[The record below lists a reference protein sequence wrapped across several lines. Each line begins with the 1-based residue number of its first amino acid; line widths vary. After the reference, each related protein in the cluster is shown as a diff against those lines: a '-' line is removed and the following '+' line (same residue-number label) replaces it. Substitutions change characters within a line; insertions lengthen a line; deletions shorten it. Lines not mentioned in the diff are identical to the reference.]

1 MATPTNY
8 DLEYDNP
15 CAVEDGCEVEQ
26 CPDQIKFTARP
37 QVFCNEVDMLSTLT
51 VNGETVMV
59 GGANVVPAEITVG
72 GQTFK
77 PTVIQTIS
85 GPHLVLA
92 VY

>member
-15 CAVEDGCEVEQ
+15 CVVEDGCEVEQ

-37 QVFCNEVDMLSTLT
+37 QVFCKEVDMLSTLT
-51 VNGETVMV
+51 V
-59 GGANVVPAEITVG
+59 VPPEITVG

-77 PTVIQTIS
+77 PTVIETIS